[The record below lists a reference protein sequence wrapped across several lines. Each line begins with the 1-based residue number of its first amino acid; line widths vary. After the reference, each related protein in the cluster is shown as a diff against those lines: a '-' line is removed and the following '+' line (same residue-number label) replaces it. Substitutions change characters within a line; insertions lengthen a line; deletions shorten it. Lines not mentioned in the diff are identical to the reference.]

1 MIRRLKHINIF
12 YLSKNQEMNLNMF
25 MLGLIVYTAGY
36 MLSVTPNANYVICQA
51 AQTTGLFLIIPGTV
65 GLCSYKFDNEY
76 LKTVFTVFGLW
87 TLGVIFRGLKYDY
100 NSLKLLFFDPGFGII
115 GYLVPLVILFP
126 RNLSLYKKVFE
137 VIVILAIFYLLLVIV
152 YFKDMRSYAPVD
164 PVSQALIENFAGG
177 LGKPVEFL
185 LLMYLFNSKPKKI
198 LAIAVSL
205 ITIYFA
211 IVRARRGLLFTC
223 LFTLTACFIL
233 YLSTTKQKA
242 VAIILSVF
250 LAAGAFFFLSS
261 KSEGGMFAFL
271 MARKDEDTR
280 SNVEQSMIADMS
292 RMEMYVGRGINGEY
306 YCPGVLNA
314 LNGTSYR
321 GMIETGYLQIILKG
335 GKIHLFLYALILI
348 PAVIKGL
355 FYSRNLFAKGAALWI
370 LLWMI
375 YLYPVV
381 GTGFSLYY
389 IIVWL
394 CAGACYSKRILEM
407 PDRQLQSVL
416 LR

>member
-12 YLSKNQEMNLNMF
+12 YLSKSQEMNINMF

-36 MLSVTPNANYVICQA
+36 MLSVTPNANYVLCQA
-51 AQTTGLFLIIPGTV
+51 AQTSGLFLIVPGTI
-65 GLCSYKFDNEY
+65 GLCKYKFDNEY
-76 LKTVFTVFGLW
+76 LKTVFTIFLLW

-126 RNLSLYKKVFE
+126 RNLSLYKKIFE
-137 VIVILAIFYLLLVIV
+137 VIVILAIFYLLLVII

-198 LAIAVSL
+198 LAIVVSL

-242 VAIILSVF
+242 IAIVMSVF
-250 LAAGAFFFLSS
+250 LAAGAFLFLSS

-335 GKIHLFLYALILI
+335 GKIHLLLYALILI

-355 FYSRNLFAKGAALWI
+355 FYSRNLFAKGAAVWI

-407 PDRQLQSVL
+407 SDRQLQSVL